1 MASRIAACVLGLTM
15 ALGAMPTANADPVE
29 DFYRSHPVT
38 MILGYSAGGT
48 FDIFARTVGT
58 YMQRYI
64 PGRPTMVVQ
73 NMPGAGSLTATNY
86 VYNISPKDGSV
97 IAMVRAPVF
106 EPLTGTN
113 ASAFDAT
120 KFTWIGNGL
129 QELVVCAVLGNPQI
143 KSAADATRISFTL
156 AGSGPGSDDDMF
168 SKALIKL
175 LGFKGRLI
183 SGYPGGNEM
192 NMAVQTG
199 EVDGR
204 CGWSWSGVLD
214 MPDWQKVR
222 PLVALTFK
230 RSPELPDTP
239 TIMEM
244 ATTERQK
251 QILTVLVS
259 AEVLGRPFLAP
270 PNVPADRAA
279 ALRKAFDAA
288 MKDPGLIADL
298 TARHEAPT
306 PNDWR
311 EVETLVKNL
320 FATPKDVLEEAK
332 ALIN

>member
-1 MASRIAACVLGLTM
+1 
-15 ALGAMPTANADPVE
+15 
-29 DFYRSHPVT
+29 
-38 MILGYSAGGT
+38 
-48 FDIFARTVGT
+48 
-58 YMQRYI
+58 
-64 PGRPTMVVQ
+64 
-73 NMPGAGSLTATNY
+73 
-86 VYNISPKDGSV
+86 
-97 IAMVRAPVF
+97 
-106 EPLTGTN
+106 
-113 ASAFDAT
+113 
-120 KFTWIGNGL
+120 
-129 QELVVCAVLGNPQI
+129 
-143 KSAADATRISFTL
+143 
-156 AGSGPGSDDDMF
+156 
-168 SKALIKL
+168 
-175 LGFKGRLI
+175 
-183 SGYPGGNEM
+183 
-192 NMAVQTG
+192 
-199 EVDGR
+199 
-204 CGWSWSGVLD
+204 